1 MIEEKTLGVRI
12 IHGFIILLLVLLA
25 LSCLLPLIYM
35 LAVSLSSKSAVAAG
49 KVGLWPGDFTLFS

>member
-25 LSCLLPLIYM
+25 LS
-35 LAVSLSSKSAVAAG
+35 
-49 KVGLWPGDFTLFS
+49 WPRAR